1 MDARGRTMPE
11 VVFTQGRL
19 RRVSYSLWRLRLRL
33 RRGVELVNGP
43 GLNRGGRGRKKKK
56 KKKERERVRERGE
69 RMLALRLDLDRLGGL
84 SDSSVRGING
94 RRGRVVVRR
103 VAVLMLMLAVPVR
116 CVLRLLA
123 MKGHHPPPPLMI

>member
-1 MDARGRTMPE
+1 M
-11 VVFTQGRL
+11 
-19 RRVSYSLWRLRLRL
+19 
-33 RRGVELVNGP
+33 VNGP

-84 SDSSVRGING
+84 SDSSARGING
-94 RRGRVVVRR
+94 RGRVIII
-103 VAVLMLMLAVPVR
+103 AVPVR